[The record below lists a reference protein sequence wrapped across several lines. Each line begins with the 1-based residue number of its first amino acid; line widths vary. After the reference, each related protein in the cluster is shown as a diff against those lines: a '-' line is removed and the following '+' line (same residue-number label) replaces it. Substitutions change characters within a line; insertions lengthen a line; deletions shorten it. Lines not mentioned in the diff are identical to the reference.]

1 MELLTQ
7 REAVVQSWREFERA
21 KDAKT
26 SLPGADIGIHE
37 LNLAIGGHVRKKLTS
52 IAGRSGMGKTA
63 LITPMFEAGRRVVGN
78 KKPKFMFCTWEM
90 PASEVV
96 ARSISFQTGFSWRML
111 FQATK
116 LLNEKQI
123 EMIKRAYKNA
133 QDIDVYY
140 QELSTDISTIEKM
153 AEDFAIKCQEEEK
166 EVDYEIIPVLIID
179 YVGMAKFTGSREL
192 RTYAI
197 ADFMNRCKGI
207 AKKNDMHVVV
217 LAQINRGADSK
228 DLPDRS
234 DLSDSQS
241 IEQAS
246 DNLIILHRPEYQ
258 GNRTIIDPSTQL
270 EIDSANKA
278 MFRIMKGRSFGIG
291 DIVVNCD
298 IKANRFW
305 SMEHLFDF
313 NYWEL
318 YEDEEFWKSFFNLK

>member
-7 REAVVQSWREFERA
+7 KEAVVQSWNEFSRA

-26 SLPGADIGIHE
+26 SLPGADMGIHD
-37 LNLAIGGHVRKKLTS
+37 LNIAIGGHVRKKVTS

-63 LITPMFEAGRRVVGN
+63 LITPMFEAGKRVVGN
-78 KKPKFMFCTWEM
+78 KKPKFLFCTWEM

-96 ARSISFQTGFSWRML
+96 ARSISFQTGMSWRTL

-116 LLNEKQI
+116 LLNNEQVDL
-123 EMIKRAYKNA
+123 IKAAYKNA
-133 QDIDVYY
+133 VDIDVTY
-140 QELSTDISTIEKM
+140 QEMSTDISTIETISNQF
-153 AEDFAIKCQEEEK
+153 AEKCAEEEAL
-166 EVDYEIIPVLIID
+166 VDYEIVPVLIID

-197 ADFMNRCKGI
+197 GDFMNRCKGI
-207 AKKNDMHVVV
+207 AKKNNMHVIV
-217 LAQINRGADSK
+217 LAQISRNADSK
-228 DLPDRS
+228 DLPDRV

-258 GNRTIIDPSTQL
+258 GNKTIIDPSTGLQV
-270 EIDSANKA
+270 DATGKA
-278 MFRIMKGRSFGIG
+278 MFRIMKGRSFGTG
-291 DIVVNCD
+291 DLLVNCD

-305 SMEHLFDF
+305 SMDHLFEF

-318 YEDEEFWKSFFNLK
+318 YEDEAFWRSFFNL